1 MNCEKAKNLITIGI
15 YGKLTSEQR
24 KELESHLNRCPEC
37 ARLYEKSA
45 PLMNHRIEDKE
56 IPSPDMDK
64 SWKVISEQFQSHR
77 RSSRIIPSPR
87 RVLVASSLLLVFIL
101 GYFAGKEVLKTGPKD
116 FTGESVTALSLASY
130 ADHLKP
136 VLINFLNQG
145 RKEIPENIRRL
156 EKEIISD
163 MLFQTRLLKELSSQ
177 NGNPEMLDLLQDM
190 EFILVS
196 MSNLESGKQEE
207 AQHLIRMIQEKNISL
222 RLKELITV
230 KSSI

>member
-15 YGKLTSEQR
+15 YGKLTASQ
-24 KELESHLNRCPEC
+24 KQELESHLKECPEC

-45 PLMNHRIEDKE
+45 PLMNYRIEDKD

-64 SWKVISEQFQSHR
+64 SWKIISEQHQKSK
-77 RSSRIIPSPR
+77 RSSRIIPAPKW
-87 RVLVASSLLLVFIL
+87 VLVASSFLIVFII

-116 FTGESVTALSLASY
+116 FTGNTVTPLSFASY

-136 VLINFLNQG
+136 VLINFVNQG
-145 RKEIPENIRRL
+145 RRDIPEDVRRL

-163 MLFQTRLLKELSSQ
+163 MLFQTRLLKELGSH
-177 NGNPEMLDLLQDM
+177 NRNPEMLDLLQDM

-207 AQHLIRMIQEKNISL
+207 AQHLIRMIQEKNISF